1 MPCCFIVAD
10 GSADRRRALTR
21 VLRSA
26 FPDCGTREAYTGEEA
41 LRMTLHA
48 KPDVLI
54 ADAELPDLDGFQ
66 LCKRIQ
72 SDPQAVATMIL
83 LVTPAR
89 ADSRH
94 RTRGLE
100 CGADHCLTRPLD
112 EDELVAHLHA
122 LLRIRAAEVKLW
134 EHERKLEEEL
144 QARRRTEAELK
155 KMTETAQALGEAKG
169 QFLAQMSHEIRT
181 PMNAVIGITEVLLDT
196 PLTPEQREMVDTIRS
211 GGETLLTIL
220 NDILDFSKIDAGT
233 MTIESRPL
241 NLHGLVEQTV
251 NLFRKTAEKKGLCM
265 ELEYR
270 PGIPSTLLGDAVRFR
285 QILSNLLNNAI
296 KFTEQGRIHV
306 HVGGTYRGG
315 SQFELHGRVK
325 DTGAGIPT
333 DRMERLFKPFS
344 QGDAST
350 SRRHGGTGLG
360 LVISQRLAEL
370 MDGRVWVHSAPG
382 EGSEFHFTVMMGLL
396 KESQRAL
403 NSIEGTDQVLPE
415 QAHPLVAPE
424 SLEWPSPP
432 AQMRLL
438 VAEDNEINRRVM
450 DLLLRRLGW
459 NPDFAHDGLLTV
471 DAALAQPYDFILMDV
486 QMPGLD
492 GVQAAARIRSELP
505 SERHPCIIALTAHA
519 MKGDREKYL
528 AAGMN
533 DYLCK
538 PVREHALRATLIRNW
553 PRKRNT

>member
-1 MPCCFIVAD
+1 MPCSFIVAD
-10 GSADRRRALTR
+10 GSPDRRKVLTR
-21 VLRSA
+21 ILRSA
-26 FPDCGTREAYTGEEA
+26 FPDSHIEEAYTGDEA
-41 LRMTLHA
+41 LRMTLHS

-54 ADAELPDLDGFQ
+54 ADAELPELDGFQ
-66 LCKRIQ
+66 LCERIQ
-72 SDPQAVATMIL
+72 AEPQAVATMVL
-83 LVTPAR
+83 LITPVR
-89 ADSRH
+89 AESRH
-94 RTRGLE
+94 RARGLE

-112 EDELVAHLHA
+112 DDEFIAHLHA

-134 EHERKLEEEL
+134 EHEHKMEEEL
-144 QARRRTEAELK
+144 QARLRTEAELK
-155 KMTETAQALGEAKG
+155 KMTETAQALGEAKS

-233 MTIESRPL
+233 VVIESRPL
-241 NLHGLVEQTV
+241 DLHDLVERTV
-251 NLFRKTAEKKGLCM
+251 NLFRKSAEKKGLGV
-265 ELEYR
+265 ELECR
-270 PGIPSTLLGDAVRFR
+270 PGIPATLLGDAVRFR

-296 KFTEQGRIHV
+296 KFTEQGRIQV
-306 HVGGTYRGG
+306 QVGGTYRGG
-315 SQFELHGRVK
+315 SLFELHCRIK
-325 DTGAGIPT
+325 DTGMGIPT

-350 SRRHGGTGLG
+350 SRRYGGTGLG
-360 LVISQRLAEL
+360 LVISHRLAEL
-370 MDGRVWVHSAPG
+370 MDGRIWVHSAPG
-382 EGSEFHFTVMMGLL
+382 EGSEFHFTAMMGLL
-396 KESQRAL
+396 KESQKAL
-403 NSIEGTDQVLPE
+403 NAINGTDQVLQD
-415 QAHPLVAPE
+415 QAPAIVAPE
-424 SLEWPSPP
+424 SLEWPFPP

-459 NPDFAHDGLLTV
+459 NPVFANDGLQTV
-471 DAALAQPYDFILMDV
+471 DAARAESFDFILMDV

-492 GVQAAARIRSELP
+492 GVEAATRIRSELP
-505 SERHPCIIALTAHA
+505 PERHPCIIALTAHA